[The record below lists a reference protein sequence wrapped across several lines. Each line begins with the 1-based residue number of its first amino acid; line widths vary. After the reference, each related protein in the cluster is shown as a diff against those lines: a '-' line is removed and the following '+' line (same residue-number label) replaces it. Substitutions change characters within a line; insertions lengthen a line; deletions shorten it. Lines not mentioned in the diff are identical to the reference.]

1 MFGGVGIVAELL
13 AQLDDDLVE
22 GARGGTEAMKTLYT
36 LLRRLNW
43 RGTGQAAEPET
54 RVAPGANLVE
64 TLWQDLRFGL
74 RVLGKNP
81 GFTAV
86 VVLTL
91 ALGIGASSA
100 VYSVVNSVLLNPL
113 PGPSSNRL
121 MEIAEEKEYGV
132 SAEVLAAVKSRGDF
146 FSDFARCRG
155 VALWTRKD
163 DFKAFVRGETVSP
176 NFFSFFNI
184 RPLLGRSFARD
195 EAVPAD
201 AKGMPERDSAII
213 ISYAWWK
220 SQFAGGADVIGK
232 TVQLS
237 ERRFTVVGVM
247 PPHFQY
253 PLGGERS
260 SLWVPT
266 EDPRPAFDGER
277 SSDYRLLVRLKP
289 GVPRQQTQAM
299 LDLVG
304 QQQAQERAAED
315 PAHAAEKRPEA
326 KRARLLMRPCADSLT
341 SDYVGADD
349 LPRTLYGLLAV
360 IGFVLLIVCLNLA
373 NLMLTRTERRQQELA
388 VRAALGAGRGR
399 LARQLVTEAVL
410 LTGLGGVAGLA
421 VTAGGIRLLRLLIPP
436 VMPRL
441 KPLEIDASALG
452 FTLVVSAVV
461 GLALGLASAWQA
473 SRGRL
478 SETLKQAGMGA
489 TAGRSRS
496 RFQGALVVAE
506 VALSLVLLT
515 GAGLMI
521 QSVARLLRVNPGFDP
536 ENLVSVHLWLPSKYV
551 DSDDSPNARPLRN
564 ALWDRMHERLAALP
578 GVKAVGIWGGGF
590 EGRGDIRVDGRE
602 ELLNADG
609 IGCGVEQSDFL
620 RVMRVP
626 LRAGR
631 YLNRSDTEGKD
642 GAAIINES
650 MARLCWPGQNALGR
664 RFRLADS
671 PGGNVFEVAGIV
683 ADVRPVRLTQRVYPH
698 FYRPYHQAGFD
709 GAMLFVIRAE
719 RDPQGL
725 VPAILAE
732 LKAAEPDMPH
742 PRVQVARQ
750 TLDESTQ
757 AQRTYMGYL
766 VGFAAVGLLLSALG
780 IYGVLAYSVARRA
793 REIGIR
799 LAVGG
804 QRRDVLGLVMWEG
817 ARLVGA
823 GAGLGLLG
831 AFWLLQLVRHMVF
844 HVGKVPSVEEG
855 PVSQLLKYHLFQ
867 AGAADP
873 LVWSGTVV
881 LLLGVALFACWLPAR
896 RATRI
901 DPMKALRCE

>member
-1 MFGGVGIVAELL
+1 
-13 AQLDDDLVE
+13 
-22 GARGGTEAMKTLYT
+22 
-36 LLRRLNW
+36 
-43 RGTGQAAEPET
+43 
-54 RVAPGANLVE
+54 
-64 TLWQDLRFGL
+64 
-74 RVLGKNP
+74 
-81 GFTAV
+81 
-86 VVLTL
+86 
-91 ALGIGASSA
+91 
-100 VYSVVNSVLLNPL
+100 
-113 PGPSSNRL
+113 
-121 MEIAEEKEYGV
+121 
-132 SAEVLAAVKSRGDF
+132 
-146 FSDFARCRG
+146 
-155 VALWTRKD
+155 LWTRKD
-163 DFKAFVRGETVSP
+163 DFKAFFRGETVSL

-184 RPLLGRSFARD
+184 RPLLGRTFARD

-201 AKGMPERDSAII
+201 AKGMPERDSAIV

-247 PPHFQY
+247 PPYFQY

-260 SLWVPT
+260 KLWVPT
-266 EDPRPAFDGER
+266 EDPRPAVDGER

-289 GVPRQQTQAM
+289 GVPRRQTQAM

-304 QQQAQERAAED
+304 QQQARERAAED

-326 KRARLLMRPCADSLT
+326 KRARLQMRPCADSLT

-373 NLMLTRTERRQQELA
+373 NLMLTRTGRRQQELA

-399 LARQLVTEAVL
+399 LARQLVTEA
-410 LTGLGGVAGLA
+410 
-421 VTAGGIRLLRLLIPP
+421 
-436 VMPRL
+436 
-441 KPLEIDASALG
+441 
-452 FTLVVSAVV
+452 
-461 GLALGLASAWQA
+461 
-473 SRGRL
+473 
-478 SETLKQAGMGA
+478 
-489 TAGRSRS
+489 
-496 RFQGALVVAE
+496 
-506 VALSLVLLT
+506 VLLT

-536 ENLVSVHLWLPSKYV
+536 ENLVSVHLWLPSKYI

-564 ALWDRMHERLAALP
+564 ALLDRMHERLAALP

-609 IGCGVEQSDFL
+609 IGCGVQQSDFL

-631 YLNRSDTEGKD
+631 YLNRSDTEGRD

-683 ADVRPVRLTQRVYPH
+683 ADVRPVRLTQGVYPH

-709 GAMLFVIRAE
+709 GTMLFVIRTE
-719 RDPQGL
+719 RDLQGL

-780 IYGVLAYSVARRA
+780 IYGVLAYSVARRT

-823 GAGLGLLG
+823 GAGSLCRVWKGEAALQRRTAGQGLLPDREPLG
-831 AFWLLQLVRHMVF
+831 SDYPRGQSRRVVLPPTVHPLKSVDTVSNVVELAAPMKEWWGLGYWEDHQRYFVENARELLDSPGEWYLNRETGVLTYWPMPGERLDDTRIVAPVLTSFVHLAGDAEKGQFVRHVTLRG
-844 HVGKVPSVEEG
+844 VDLRSCG
-855 PVSQLLKYHLFQ
+855 L
-867 AGAADP
+867 GARP
-873 LVWSGTVV
+873 KGQ
-881 LLLGVALFACWLPAR
+881 
-896 RATRI
+896 
-901 DPMKALRCE
+901 

>member
-1 MFGGVGIVAELL
+1 MLGRQVYQV
-13 AQLDDDLVE
+13 Q
-22 GARGGTEAMKTLYT
+22 ARCAVLTEAVKTIYP
-36 LLRRLNW
+36 LLRRLDW
-43 RGTGQAAEPET
+43 RRTGQAPAPET
-54 RVAPGANLVE
+54 RDAPGANLIE
-64 TLWQDLRFGL
+64 TMRQDLRFAL

-113 PGPSSNRL
+113 PGPSANRL
-121 MEIAEEKEYGV
+121 MEIAEENEYGV
-132 SAEVLAAVKSRGDF
+132 SAEVLAALKSRPEF
-146 FSDFARCRG
+146 FSDFARYRRI
-155 VALWTRKD
+155 ALWTRKD
-163 DFKAFVRGETVSP
+163 DFQTPVIGEAVSP
-176 NFFSFFNI
+176 NFFSSFNI
-184 RPLLGRSFARD
+184 RPLLGRTFARD

-201 AKGMPERDSAII
+201 AKSIPERESAIV

-220 SQFAGGADVIGK
+220 SQFAGAADVIGK

-237 ERRFTVVGVM
+237 ERRFAVVGVM
-247 PPHFQY
+247 PPYFQY
-253 PLGGERS
+253 PLGGER
-260 SLWVPT
+260 LAFWVPT
-266 EDPRPAFDGER
+266 EDPRPAFDQER
-277 SSDYRLLVRLKP
+277 SSDYRLVVRLQP
-289 GVPRQQTQAM
+289 GVTRQQTQAM

-304 QQQAQERAAED
+304 QQQAQERAAKD
-315 PAHAAEKRPEA
+315 TAHSAEKRPEA
-326 KRARLLMRPCADSLT
+326 KRARLLLHPCADSLT
-341 SDYVGADD
+341 RDYVGADD
-349 LPRTLYGLLAV
+349 LPRTLFGLLAM

-388 VRAALGAGRGR
+388 VRAALGAARGR
-399 LARQLVTEAVL
+399 LARQLLTEAVL
-410 LTGLGGVAGLA
+410 LTGLGGLAGLA
-421 VTAGGIRLLRLLIPP
+421 VTASGIRLLHLLIPP

-452 FTLVVSAVV
+452 FTLVVSVVV
-461 GLALGLASAWQA
+461 GLALGLASVWQA
-473 SRGRL
+473 SRGQL
-478 SETLKQAGMGA
+478 GEALKQAGAGA

-496 RFQGALVVAE
+496 RYQGVLVVAE

-515 GAGLMI
+515 AAGLMI
-521 QSVARLLRVNPGFDP
+521 QSVTRLLRVNPGFDP
-536 ENLVSVHLWLPSKYV
+536 ENLVSVDLWLPSKYS
-551 DSDDSPNARPLRN
+551 DSDDAPNARPLRN
-564 ALWDRMHERLAALP
+564 ALFDRMHERLAALP

-590 EGRGDIRVDGRE
+590 EERGEVRVDGRE
-602 ELLNADG
+602 ELLNVDG
-609 IGCGVEQSDFL
+609 IGCGVDQSDFL

-631 YLNRSDTEGKD
+631 YLNRSDMEGKD
-642 GAAIINES
+642 GAAVINES

-671 PGGNVFEVAGIV
+671 PGGHVYEVAGIV
-683 ADVRPVRLTQRVYPH
+683 ADLRPVRLTQGVYPH
-698 FYRPYHQAGFD
+698 FYRPYHQADFHGS
-709 GAMLFVIRAE
+709 MLLVIRTE
-719 RDPQGL
+719 RDPQSL
-725 VPAILAE
+725 IPAILAA
-732 LKAAEPDMPH
+732 LKGAEPDMSH
-742 PRVQVARQ
+742 PRVRVARQ

-757 AQRTYMGYL
+757 TQRTYMGYL

-780 IYGVLAYSVARRA
+780 IYAVLAYSVARRT

-804 QRRDVLGLVMWEG
+804 QRRDVLGLVMWGG

-831 AFWLLQLVRHMVF
+831 AFWLLQLVRHLVF
-844 HVGKVPSVEEG
+844 QTGKLPSVEEG

-867 AGAADP
+867 AGASDP
-873 LVWSGTVV
+873 LVWSGSVA
-881 LLLGVALFACWLPAR
+881 LLLGVALLACWLPAR